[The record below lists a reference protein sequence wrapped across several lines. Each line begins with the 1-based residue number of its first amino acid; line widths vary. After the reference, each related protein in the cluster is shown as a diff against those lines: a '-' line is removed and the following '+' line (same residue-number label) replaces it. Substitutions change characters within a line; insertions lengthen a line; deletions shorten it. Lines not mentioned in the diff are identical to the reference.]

1 MEHTTKPRPVN
12 LGRKIRH
19 MRELLN
25 FTQEDVAEKLGV
37 TQQTVS
43 NIESN
48 ETVDHDQL
56 VKMAKAMGVSAD
68 AIKHLEEDAAVYN
81 IVTTHDQNGGNFNYN
96 CTFNPL
102 DKLME
107 AIEENKRLY
116 EALLKEKEALLKSEQ
131 EKTAML
137 ERLLEERKGN

>member
-1 MEHTTKPRPVN
+1 MN

-25 FTQEDVAEKLGV
+25 FTQEDIAEKLGV
-37 TQQTVS
+37 SQQAVS

-56 VKMAKAMGVSAD
+56 LKMAKAMGVSAD
-68 AIKHLEEDAAVYN
+68 AIKHLDEDAAVYN
-81 IVTTHDQNGGNFNYN
+81 IVTTNHGSISGAINAHN
-96 CTFNPL
+96 CNFNPL

-107 AIEENKRLY
+107 AIDENKKLY
-116 EALLKEKEALLKSEQ
+116 EKLLKSEQ
-131 EKTAML
+131 EKVAML
-137 ERLLEERKGN
+137 ERFLQEKKGR

>member
-1 MEHTTKPRPVN
+1 MN

-37 TQQTVS
+37 SQQTVS

-56 VKMAKAMGVSAD
+56 IKMAKAMGVSAD

-81 IVTTHDQNGGNFNYN
+81 IVHNSSFSGTGSSVSGQNHH

-107 AIEENKRLY
+107 VIEKNEKLY
-116 EALLKEKEALLKSEQ
+116 QALLKEKD
-131 EKTAML
+131 EKVAIL
-137 ERLLEERKGN
+137 ERFLEERKEG

>member
-25 FTQEDVAEKLGV
+25 FTQEEVAEKLGV
-37 TQQTVS
+37 SQQSVS
-43 NIESN
+43 LIESN

-56 VKMAKAMGVSAD
+56 VKVAKAMGVSAD

-81 IVTTHDQNGGNFNYN
+81 IVTTHDNSSNAFNYN

-107 AIEENKRLY
+107 AIEKNEKLY
-116 EALLKEKEALLKSEQ
+116 EKLLKSEQ
-131 EKTAML
+131 EKVAML
-137 ERLLEERKGN
+137 ERFLEEKKNS

>member
-1 MEHTTKPRPVN
+1 MN

-37 TQQTVS
+37 SQQTVS

-56 VKMAKAMGVSAD
+56 EKMARALGVSAQ
-68 AIKHLEEDAAVYN
+68 AIKDLDENAAVYN
-81 IVTTHDQNGGNFNYN
+81 IVVNNDQSSASNFNNN

-107 AIEENKRLY
+107 VIEKNEKLY
-116 EALLKEKEALLKSEQ
+116 EALIKEKEALLKSEQ
-131 EKTAML
+131 EKTAMM
-137 ERLLEERKGN
+137 ERFLEERKGS

>member
-1 MEHTTKPRPVN
+1 
-12 LGRKIRH
+12 

-37 TQQTVS
+37 SQQTVS

-56 VKMAKAMGVSAD
+56 IKMAKAMGVSAD

-81 IVTTHDQNGGNFNYN
+81 IINNGDHSVNGLSNYN

-107 AIEENKRLY
+107 VIEENKKLY
-116 EALLKEKEALLKSEQ
+116 EALLKEKE
-131 EKTAML
+131 EKVAML
-137 ERLLEERKGN
+137 ERFLEERKGN